1 MYISRKGQ
9 NIHFFT
15 FYTCFLGLFRTFL
28 AVLCILFRA
37 FLSCFS
43 CIVLY
48 IVFMYIYLYHFLI
61 LQYRT
66 FLCILYTV
74 QVLAFVHII
83 FSIGR
88 PAGRTTL
95 PHYCIKVPGF
105 SAGPLYR
112 FTVVKWSCLPS
123 ACLQVCPLPSALCR
137 SALCLQEGLQV
148 WKFPIIGQEKKAQQ
162 DCSYV
167 LLGFLPG
174 QPAGNYRSIPTTWRN
189 EIQPHG
195 LR

>member
-15 FYTCFLGLFRTFL
+15 FYACFLGLFRTFL
-28 AVLCILFRA
+28 AVLCILFRS

-48 IVFMYIYLYHFLI
+48 IVFTYIYLYDFLI
-61 LQYRT
+61 LQYRA

-95 PHYCIKVPGF
+95 QRYCIKVPGF
-105 SAGPLYR
+105 FCRTVLSLYCGK
-112 FTVVKWSCLPS
+112 VVLP
-123 ACLQVCPLPSALCR
+123 ALCR
-137 SALCLQEGLQV
+137 SALCPLPAGRSALCPLQVCPLQV
-148 WKFPIIGQEKKAQQ
+148 WKFPIIGQEKK
-162 DCSYV
+162 S
-167 LLGFLPG
+167 
-174 QPAGNYRSIPTTWRN
+174 PAGLQLCPAGLFARSTYWKLQVN
-189 EIQPHG
+189 SYHMAK
-195 LR
+195 